1 MAAVDS
7 HDCSWEASGCVRR
20 SFLVCFWY
28 DLSAV
33 SKIAW
38 KRDSEEGADV
48 DGVEDMTR
56 ACEYRGGLRGIVD
69 GDCEQGRGQT
79 PPRGQVSHLRKSVSA
94 YNGQ

>member
-38 KRDSEEGADV
+38 KRDSEEAEVVACD
-48 DGVEDMTR
+48 EDMAR
-56 ACEYRGGLRGIVD
+56 AWECHGGELRGIVD
-69 GDCEQGRGQT
+69 RNYEHWAKGKHRLMAKFPIEGVGER
-79 PPRGQVSHLRKSVSA
+79 L
-94 YNGQ
+94 